1 LLPPLDYIPFVIAL
15 VAAGAV
21 AGVTA
26 GLLGVGGGI
35 VMVPVTAFV
44 LRILNYDSAVIMHVA
59 VATSLAAIVPTGL
72 RSAWA
77 HNKRGAVNFDILRL
91 WGPFIVVASLAGG
104 VMAGWYS
111 GTALRLVFGVVA
123 IAIAI
128 NQVLPIQKRLMGRF
142 AATPRVH
149 QLSAAVIG
157 YVSALMGIGGGSLS
171 VPTMSA
177 FGVPIHTAVGT
188 ASALGVLLAAP
199 GALGFIW
206 SGWAATGTP
215 PFSLGFVSVPAL
227 SIMGLTAAMCAP
239 GGAAL
244 AHRLAPTTLKIV
256 FATYLVIVGGRMLWL
271 AVAG

>member
-1 LLPPLDYIPFVIAL
+1 LLPPLDYLPFVVAL
-15 VAAGAV
+15 AAAGAA

-44 LRILNYDSAVIMHVA
+44 LRILNYDAAVIMHVA
-59 VATSLAAIVPTGL
+59 VGTSLAAIVPTGL

-77 HNKRGAVNFDILRL
+77 HNRRGAVSFDILRL

-111 GTALRLVFGVVA
+111 GAALRLVFGVVA
-123 IAIAI
+123 IIIAI
-128 NQVLPIQKRLMGRF
+128 NQVLPIQRRLMGRF
-142 AATPRVH
+142 AATPRAH
-149 QLSAAVIG
+149 QISAAVIG
-157 YVSALMGIGGGSLS
+157 YISALMGIGGGSLS
-171 VPTMSA
+171 VPTMTA
-177 FGVPIHTAVGT
+177 FAVPIHTAVGT
-188 ASALGVLLAAP
+188 ASALGVLLAVP

-206 SGWAATGTP
+206 SGWTATGTP
-215 PFSLGFVSVPAL
+215 PFSVGFVSVPAL
-227 SIMGLTAAMCAP
+227 TIMGLTAATCAP
-239 GGAAL
+239 WGAAL

-256 FATYLVIVGGRMLWL
+256 FATYLVFVGGRMLWL